1 MQVGI
6 YPTRDFATLGPLE
19 LRPPFTGASVRSFS
33 ALRRITALLNL
44 PALGRHQPLYLGFPL
59 SRDLCFC

>member
-19 LRPPFTGASVRSFS
+19 LRPPFTGASVLSFS
-33 ALRRITALLNL
+33 LRKGITHPVNL
-44 PALGRHQPLYLGFPL
+44 PALGRHQPIYIGFPL
-59 SRDLCFC
+59 SIDLCFC